1 LQRLAAVE
9 QGIDTLA
16 NSDIWVWVDIV
27 WHPDPVR
34 FRGPHTD
41 QDMLKLELWRFE
53 IYSALFYRSTSET
66 VASCEMIAGSLCY
79 QTRKFLDYL
88 RSNLDYE
95 DLKLFDLVFHS
106 LMRFIG
112 RLHEENLAKYFEAA
126 NLEEVIS
133 ANSQE
138 HYSLFNRFEVLKSTR
153 SKYTSFIDYQLS
165 LGVPGVARIL
175 RSKARKDRSED
186 NSTAVVHR
194 PQNADFLLRKLFHSR
209 HRRDRVR
216 GAFEDNYCHEYEL
229 RRLGDGRRGYHLSLK
244 HKEYYLDVGWR
255 ERRVDFEQVVFPN
268 ESNLIHLGGL
278 KPLENQM
285 QYHEDLGAI
294 VHDGS
299 GYFDHVG

>member
-1 LQRLAAVE
+1 
-9 QGIDTLA
+9 
-16 NSDIWVWVDIV
+16 
-27 WHPDPVR
+27 
-34 FRGPHTD
+34 
-41 QDMLKLELWRFE
+41 M
-53 IYSALFYRSTSET
+53 
-66 VASCEMIAGSLCY
+66 
-79 QTRKFLDYL
+79 
-88 RSNLDYE
+88 
-95 DLKLFDLVFHS
+95 
-106 LMRFIG
+106 
-112 RLHEENLAKYFEAA
+112 
-126 NLEEVIS
+126 S

-138 HYSLFNRFEVLKSTR
+138 HYPLFNRFEVLKSTR

-165 LGVPGVARIL
+165 LSVPSVARIL

-209 HRRDRVR
+209 HRRDRVG
-216 GAFEDNYCHEYEL
+216 GAFEDSYCHEYEL
-229 RRLGDGRRGYHLSLK
+229 RRLGHGRRGYHLSLK

-285 QYHEDLGAI
+285 QYYEDLGAI